1 MVSIFIFLML
11 NATDKL
17 FTCLLVVYCACP
29 RCSQWLLLQ
38 PVHLLSLRQGRSSTF
53 LHPGLTFAPE
63 AAIPSRSPD
72 GSPSLES
79 KSTRLS
85 ATLYSPTVTDFPKTV
100 TATRVDSYAL
110 LEREVSIS
118 LPHEPE
124 WDLVTALNKGR
135 QHKLCSVTPERSQRS
150 CSFRLAPSLSW
161 ISSLRNP
168 ATVL

>member
-1 MVSIFIFLML
+1 MVSISIFLML

-17 FTCLLVVYCACP
+17 FTCLLVIYCACP

-38 PVHLLSLRQGRSSTF
+38 PVHLLSLRQGCSSTF

-124 WDLVTALNKGR
+124 WDLVTALNKKGEAT
-135 QHKLCSVTPERSQRS
+135 QIMLCDSRKVTKVMQFP
-150 CSFRLAPSLSW
+150 PGSLSF
-161 ISSLRNP
+161 LD
-168 ATVL
+168 